1 MWGRQPGEEG
11 PGSGTLRKQNTVDW
25 VGGVDGRGARMEV
38 GWWGSL
44 VVIASATTAGR
55 GASRGGEAGEGQMGN
70 GGQGEG
76 EDAEAEQDDS
86 EGGVN
91 ATGVRGVGGCGRQ
104 CVRGVRGAGAR
115 W

>member
-44 VVIASATTAGR
+44 VVIADATTAGR
-55 GASRGGEAGEGQMGN
+55 GA
-70 GGQGEG
+70 
-76 EDAEAEQDDS
+76 
-86 EGGVN
+86 
-91 ATGVRGVGGCGRQ
+91 GR
-104 CVRGVRGAGAR
+104 RHNLTIKKGFTNEMRLIKID
-115 W
+115 